1 MTQIPTTVQKCKKN
15 THIYLP
21 GAGAGGGED
30 FFAVFDYG
38 GLVIARRRLG
48 RSYCEGKIKMSRFE
62 ISLIFGDRIEEK
74 RFFGRICY
82 STTTFFSPDMEARN
96 FYRDRNFC
104 DFVKIHDFI
113 MVPYLGADTE
123 NRDISPYKV
132 CIQMSDLKPS

>member
-1 MTQIPTTVQKCKKN
+1 
-15 THIYLP
+15 
-21 GAGAGGGED
+21 
-30 FFAVFDYG
+30 
-38 GLVIARRRLG
+38 
-48 RSYCEGKIKMSRFE
+48 MSQFE

-74 RFFGRICY
+74 IFFGE
-82 STTTFFSPDMEARN
+82 STILEYNFFSPDMEARN

-113 MVPYLGADTE
+113 MVPYMGADTE